1 MWKTIYLEPEYEVS
15 DLGEVRNKTTKVVK
29 KLRFDR
35 GGYLRV
41 TLYPSGKTYSIH
53 RLVALTFIEKPDEL
67 NVVNHIDGVKTN
79 NTVDN
84 LEWCD
89 NKHNV
94 HHAYK
99 MGLNAYRDI
108 VGEKN
113 PSSKLTW
120 KEVREIRELIKQ
132 GVPQT
137 ELAIKFNVQYAC
149 INRIHLNITWKE
161 ST

>member
-1 MWKTIYLEPEYEVS
+1 M
-15 DLGEVRNKTTKVVK
+15 
-29 KLRFDR
+29 
-35 GGYLRV
+35 
-41 TLYPSGKTYSIH
+41 
-53 RLVALTFIEKPDEL
+53 KPDEY

-79 NTVDN
+79 NTVSN

-99 MGLNAYRDI
+99 IGLNVHRDI

-137 ELAIKFNVQYAC
+137 EIAKIFNVKYAC

>member
-1 MWKTIYLEPEYEVS
+1 M
-15 DLGEVRNKTTKVVK
+15 
-29 KLRFDR
+29 
-35 GGYLRV
+35 
-41 TLYPSGKTYSIH
+41 
-53 RLVALTFIEKPDEL
+53 VALAFITRPDEC
-67 NVVNHIDGVKTN
+67 NVVNHIDGVKIN
-79 NTVDN
+79 NAVDN

-99 MGLNAYRDI
+99 MGLNTYRDI

-113 PSSKLTW
+113 PTSKLTW
-120 KEVREIRELIKQ
+120 KDVREIRELIRQ

-137 ELAIKFNVQYAC
+137 ELAKRFNVQYAC
-149 INRIHLNITWKE
+149 INRIHLNVTWKE